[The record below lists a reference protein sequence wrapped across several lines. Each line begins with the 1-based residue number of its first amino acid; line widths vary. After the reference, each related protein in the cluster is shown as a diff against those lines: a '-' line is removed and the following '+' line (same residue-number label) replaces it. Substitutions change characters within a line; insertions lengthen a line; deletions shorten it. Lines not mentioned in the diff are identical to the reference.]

1 MFFDYI
7 VLKNENTLI
16 YHNLGF
22 LRIVS
27 SKLYSWEQKGIK
39 ILIDNSFKKKEEE
52 EENSFLKLLWKN
64 VLNRSILAGFLRA
77 PP

>member
-39 ILIDNSFKKKEEE
+39 ILIDNSFKKKKKKKRIP
-52 EENSFLKLLWKN
+52 S
-64 VLNRSILAGFLRA
+64 LNYFGKMC
-77 PP
+77 